1 MDAILTA
8 GGTPRPGDY
17 LYEITQGGPKA
28 LIDIHGKPMIQWVL
42 DALDRAETIGSV
54 ALVGL
59 PETAR
64 LTCSKPVYR
73 VADQGEMLANIRAGA
88 RELQAHRPDI
98 EAALVVASDMP
109 ALTPE
114 IVDWLARLVEK
125 TSEDVYYNV
134 IVRDVMEKRYPESR
148 RTYTR
153 LKDMVVCG
161 ADINAVRIKAV
172 LAPHPEVEK
181 IIANRKNPLKQAAVV
196 GFDTLALLVLGQLS
210 LEAAVKRVAKRL
222 GLTARATICPWA
234 EAGMDV
240 DKAFQL
246 DIMRRDLGPA
256 APR

>member
-8 GGTPRPGDY
+8 GGSPRPGEY
-17 LYEITQGGPKA
+17 LYEITQGSPKA

-42 DALDRAETIGSV
+42 DALIKAETIGSI
-54 ALVGL
+54 AIVGL
-59 PETAR
+59 PESVQ
-64 LTCSKPVYR
+64 LVSSKPVFR

-88 RELQAHRPDI
+88 QALKEHRPNI

-114 IVDWLARLVEK
+114 IVDWLAKLVEE

-134 IVRDVMEKRYPESR
+134 IPRDAMEKRYPESR
-148 RTYTR
+148 RTYTK
-153 LKDMVVCG
+153 LKDMEVCG

-172 LAPHPEVEK
+172 LEKHPAVEE
-181 IIANRKNPLKQAAVV
+181 ILANRKNPLKQAAIV
-196 GFDTLALLVLGQLS
+196 GFDTLALLVFGQLS
-210 LEAAVKRVAKRL
+210 LENAVKRVAKRL
-222 GLTARATICPWA
+222 GLTARATVCPWA

-246 DIMRRDLGPA
+246 EIMRRDLAQA
-256 APR
+256 AAR